1 MVDSAI
7 HAVHDYLPDASLH
20 FLELIKGDNPDS
32 FTRLRKLSVLDII
45 YQMFENEFGSSRT
58 LIEELMNK

>member
-32 FTRLRKLSVLDII
+32 FTSSNESVVLILFI
-45 YQMFENEFGSSRT
+45 KC
-58 LIEELMNK
+58 LIEKGAHNGVIL

>member
-32 FTRLRKLSVLDII
+32 FTRLRNYLFLILFIKC
-45 YQMFENEFGSSRT
+45 
-58 LIEELMNK
+58 LIEKGAHNGVIL

>member
-20 FLELIKGDNPDS
+20 FLESIKGDNPDS
-32 FTRLRKLSVLDII
+32 FTRLRKL
-45 YQMFENEFGSSRT
+45 
-58 LIEELMNK
+58 

>member
-45 YQMFENEFGSSRT
+45 YQMFD
-58 LIEELMNK
+58 